1 MYSKSISN
9 AQHILWQTLPKAI
22 GASVLAVGL
31 ASFSTTAAANY
42 QLTLC
47 GASPGGLWSLL
58 GAGIDAAVKEAHP
71 GSTITYQTSGGGYAN
86 IAQLDQG
93 KCDLAIIHDAET
105 KAALAGTDPF
115 KSVIDSMQ
123 TVSVLYTWAPMQI
136 IMNKSFVEEHN
147 IKTLEDV
154 AANKVPVR
162 LLLNKKGNVASG
174 VAAAILEASGASI
187 DDIKSWGGDV
197 TYAASKEQGEI
208 MRDRRA
214 DGLINSLFVNHR
226 SLRQLASALDVAILP
241 VSAAASEKVAGDW
254 SLGAFTIPGDAYDFS
269 AGDVET
275 VTLSAHL
282 FAHKDADATM
292 VADITRALVDHVDKI
307 AGVHKAMAPLDPA
320 LMASSIAV
328 PYHAEAASVYKQKG
342 LQ

>member
-1 MYSKSISN
+1 MLNTLKAISRKGLTCSRNASLITTIALGSIS
-9 AQHILWQTLPKAI
+9 
-22 GASVLAVGL
+22 
-31 ASFSTTAAANY
+31 FSAHAEY

-58 GAGIDAAVKEAHP
+58 GAGIDAAVKESHP

-86 IAQLDQG
+86 IAQLEQG

-123 TVSVLYTWAPMQI
+123 TVAVLYTWAPMQI
-136 IMNKSFVEEHN
+136 IMNKDFVEEHG
-147 IKTLEDV
+147 ISTLEDI
-154 AANKVPVR
+154 AAKKLPVR
-162 LLLNKKGNVASG
+162 FLLNKRGNVASG
-174 VAAAILEASGASI
+174 VAGAILEASGASI

-208 MRDRRA
+208 LRDRRA

-226 SLRQLASALDVAILP
+226 SLRQLATALDVSILP
-241 VSAAASEKVAGDW
+241 VSADAIEKVSSDW
-254 SLGAFTIPGDAYDFS
+254 SLGSYTIPADAYDFS
-269 AGDVET
+269 AGDVDT

-282 FAHKDADATM
+282 FAHKDADQQM
-292 VADITRALVDHVDKI
+292 VSDITRALVDHVDKVTS
-307 AGVHKAMAPLDPA
+307 VHKAMAPLTSE

-328 PYHAEAASVYKQKG
+328 PYHDASAAVYKEKG

>member
-1 MYSKSISN
+1 MFRKLNSFTRMGNSFTK
-9 AQHILWQTLPKAI
+9 AGTLV
-22 GASVLAVGL
+22 GALAL
-31 ASFSTTAAANY
+31 SATSFSAHAEY

-86 IAQLDQG
+86 IAQLEQG

-115 KSVIDSMQ
+115 KGVIDSMQ
-123 TVSVLYTWAPMQI
+123 TVAVLYTWAPMQI
-136 IMNKSFVEEHN
+136 ILNKDFVEKN
-147 IKTLEDV
+147 GVSSLEDI
-154 AANKVPVR
+154 AAKKLPVR
-162 LLLNKKGNVASG
+162 LLLNKRGNVASG
-174 VAAAILEASGASI
+174 VAAAMLDASGASI
-187 DDIKSWGGDV
+187 DNIKSWGGDV

-208 MRDRRA
+208 LRDRRA

-226 SLRQLASALDVAILP
+226 SLRQLASALDVSIMSLSSDAI
-241 VSAAASEKVAGDW
+241 EKVSSDW
-254 SLGAFTIPGDAYDFS
+254 SLGSYTIPDAAYDFS
-269 AGDVET
+269 AGDVNT

-282 FAHKDADATM
+282 FAHKDADASM
-292 VADITRALVDHVDKI
+292 VSDITKALVDHVDKVS
-307 AGVHKAMAPLDPA
+307 GVHKAMKPLNPE

-328 PYHAEAASVYKQKG
+328 PYHSGSAAIYKEKG